1 MPQERIARVRFFDEG
16 VLLPQISEMSLYDL
30 NSHPILQYSLGDH
43 VLIRSKLLPPAGLVE
58 EVVSLAAGFVEG
70 LVRNITELADDPAPA
85 HQRAASGLA
94 TEPVDWMG
102 EIVKINTD
110 GTVRVRLARE
120 AEPGPEWTG
129 ERYADVK
136 GEDLIVFEVDDEEDE
151 EAEEVISVVDATEPW
166 SYSTQGVDVW
176 FQSDS
181 DDEWEDASEGD
192 MQDDEIPEASLD
204 GMDDVEPLPPVAT
217 NGHPEDAPSPTV
229 IKTDPLDSNVNKEK
243 CPGFDILE
251 TIPSDHPFK
260 SDNTNRN
267 AADWL
272 SRIRKEHKIL
282 QTSLPGMSS
291 SIKQESNYR
300 RYSCPHM

>member
-1 MPQERIARVRFFDEG
+1 
-16 VLLPQISEMSLYDL
+16 
-30 NSHPILQYSLGDH
+30 
-43 VLIRSKLLPPAGLVE
+43 
-58 EVVSLAAGFVEG
+58 
-70 LVRNITELADDPAPA
+70 
-85 HQRAASGLA
+85 
-94 TEPVDWMG
+94 
-102 EIVKINTD
+102 
-110 GTVRVRLARE
+110 
-120 AEPGPEWTG
+120 
-129 ERYADVK
+129 
-136 GEDLIVFEVDDEEDE
+136 VFEVDDEEDE
-151 EAEEVISVVDATEPW
+151 EAEEVISVVEATEPW

-204 GMDDVEPLPPVAT
+204 GMDDVEPLPPVAI

-267 AADWL
+267 AGDWL

-291 SIKQESNYR
+291 SIKLESNYR
-300 RYSCPHM
+300 RYSCPHI